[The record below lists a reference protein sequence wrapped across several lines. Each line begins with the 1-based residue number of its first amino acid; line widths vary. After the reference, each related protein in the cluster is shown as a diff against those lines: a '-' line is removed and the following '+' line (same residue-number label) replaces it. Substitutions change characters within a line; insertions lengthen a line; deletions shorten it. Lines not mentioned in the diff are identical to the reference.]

1 MPSVPGEKTKT
12 MHPVSVRDAPQRRWG
27 VTLKVRQA
35 QYWMHQLGYRL
46 KPASYSYLQARADR
60 QQGSG
65 SGMHT
70 EGPQLPE
77 APKRHCDSSTEG
89 SRHRTLD
96 IPFRVGAKEVEA
108 VMNQQAQFVGN

>member
-1 MPSVPGEKTKT
+1 MDRV
-12 MHPVSVRDAPQRRWG
+12 
-27 VTLKVRQA
+27 
-35 QYWMHQLGYRL
+35 YWR
-46 KPASYSYLQARADR
+46 KKNNEDR

-77 APKRHCDSSTEG
+77 TPKRHCDSSTEG

-96 IPFRVGAKEVEA
+96 IPFHVAAKEVEV